1 MKLAQLFMAT
11 ALTTVLGSTMAFAQI
26 SSQQATNVA
35 AKHIGGGTITDVD
48 FKRNY
53 YEVDLVKSNGQK
65 YEVKVNAQTGKVI
78 SSKQDGYSRKYAQT
92 NSVAQPTQTQASK
105 AITAQQAATIAANH
119 VGGRAVDVD
128 FERKSHGNF
137 YDVEVVKNN
146 GQKYDVRINAATGK
160 IEYSKYDGYD
170 D

>member
-26 SSQQATNVA
+26 SSQQATSTATNYV
-35 AKHIGGGTITDVD
+35 GGGTVTDVD
-48 FKRNY
+48 FKGSY
-53 YEVDLVKSNGQK
+53 YEVDVRKADGQK
-65 YEVKVNAQTGKVI
+65 HEVKINAQTGKVI
-78 SSKQDGYSRKYAQT
+78 SSKLDGKSRQQYAK
-92 NSVAQPTQTQASK
+92 TQTTKNAAK
-105 AITAQQAATIAANH
+105 TITAQQAATIAANH